1 VARATLILRRKWTD
15 ERGNLYEIVI
25 WRIDRNTLYPEAVRY
40 RLAFIRSGEE
50 RPALLYDNHH
60 PCDGETARCRFRRSS
75 DRTGRRSEMKTVTF
89 SIRPLSEVADDFAK
103 TFDAVRTGRRIPKKS
118 RDEVGFTSIE
128 AARNFLTRER
138 LALMRTIRTRHP
150 GSLYELAK
158 MVNRDFKNVQ
168 EDIGILER
176 HGLVRISKEPRGKR
190 KVKVPQVLF
199 EEIALKIAI

>member
-1 VARATLILRRKWTD
+1 
-15 ERGNLYEIVI
+15 
-25 WRIDRNTLYPEAVRY
+25 
-40 RLAFIRSGEE
+40 
-50 RPALLYDNHH
+50 
-60 PCDGETARCRFRRSS
+60 
-75 DRTGRRSEMKTVTF
+75 MKTVTF
-89 SIRPLSEVADDFAK
+89 SIKPLGEVADDFVK

-138 LALMRTIRTRHP
+138 LSLMRTIRTRHP

-158 MVNRDFKNVQ
+158 MVKRDFKNVQ